1 MMENL
6 VEKLTT
12 SSTKHKNGIVTDFGI
27 DNISLIF
34 GVYANLALAVLIVVQ
49 GAIKTQIV
57 CHQNALKEYAIEVCV
72 LTSFKFIVM
81 LATQIFATLKI
92 TFINTAGTVGW
103 LITRM
108 EHVPVGAP
116 LIG

>member
-1 MMENL
+1 MDNL

-49 GAIKTQIV
+49 GSIKTQIV
-57 CHQNALKEYAIEVCV
+57 CHQNALPRYLKTRVP
-72 LTSFKFIVM
+72 
-81 LATQIFATLKI
+81 QINLS
-92 TFINTAGTVGW
+92 
-103 LITRM
+103 LQ
-108 EHVPVGAP
+108 
-116 LIG
+116 